1 MQMQVN
7 YCLLRNS
14 VVVNFDGR
22 TESIADTDK
31 RFQDIVQAIKDNRL
45 DTIPGIVDR
54 NEIMFTVKGVEVV
67 HGVVRID
74 GESIPDELNSKLL
87 QLIEANL
94 PLRPLVNFWR
104 RLRHNPSFNSRK
116 MLYKFLEH
124 NGHPFTSDGKFVAYR
139 AVRNDFRDKHTGT
152 MDNSIG
158 QEVRVDRSEVDDNPN
173 NLCSFGLH
181 VATFDYAQKFAS
193 GDDRLVEVHVDPS
206 DVVCVPED
214 YNGTK
219 MRVCAFKVVA
229 ETKRMREELVLED
242 NDCCPCDD
250 EYYFDNYED

>member
-1 MQMQVN
+1 
-7 YCLLRNS
+7 
-14 VVVNFDGR
+14 
-22 TESIADTDK
+22 
-31 RFQDIVQAIKDNRL
+31 
-45 DTIPGIVDR
+45 
-54 NEIMFTVKGVEVV
+54 
-67 HGVVRID
+67 
-74 GESIPDELNSKLL
+74 
-87 QLIEANL
+87 
-94 PLRPLVNFWR
+94 
-104 RLRHNPSFNSRK
+104 
-116 MLYKFLEH
+116 
-124 NGHPFTSDGKFVAYR
+124 
-139 AVRNDFRDKHTGT
+139 
-152 MDNSIG
+152 
-158 QEVRVDRSEVDDNPN
+158 
-173 NLCSFGLH
+173 LH